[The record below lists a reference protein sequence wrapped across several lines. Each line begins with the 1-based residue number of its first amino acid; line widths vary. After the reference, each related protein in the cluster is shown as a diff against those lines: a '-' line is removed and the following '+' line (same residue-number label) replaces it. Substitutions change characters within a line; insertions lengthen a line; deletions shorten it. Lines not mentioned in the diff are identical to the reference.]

1 MPVPNKLLL
10 LALGFFSSYS
20 LLRAQTQ
27 EAGHTL
33 AGFQASF
40 VSKGKA
46 TQTAQSTI
54 TDQRRTYLQAFA
66 MRPLTSRQQLG
77 LHLAY
82 LESSMDQRGLQGRN
96 SPFVLERNRA
106 LNVGCIQRFSRPLI
120 RDLLQLFFQSTVDFE
135 WAQRKTIRV
144 GASLS
149 EKGLGA
155 RYQLRPGVSW
165 LLSKGVCFE
174 FGFGLLNLNTMQ
186 YYEAAIAPANKR
198 NSESNFD
205 MSFGS
210 STVFFG
216 FNFKI

>member
-1 MPVPNKLLL
+1 
-10 LALGFFSSYS
+10 
-20 LLRAQTQ
+20 
-27 EAGHTL
+27 
-33 AGFQASF
+33 
-40 VSKGKA
+40 
-46 TQTAQSTI
+46 
-54 TDQRRTYLQAFA
+54 
-66 MRPLTSRQQLG
+66 
-77 LHLAY
+77 
-82 LESSMDQRGLQGRN
+82 MDQRGLQGRN

-120 RDLLQLFFQSTVDFE
+120 RDVLQLFFQSTVDFE

-144 GASLS
+144 GESLS

-165 LLSKGVCFE
+165 LVSKGVWLE
-174 FGFGLLNLNTMQ
+174 LGFGLLNLNTMQ

-198 NSESNFD
+198 NSESNLD
-205 MSFGS
+205 LRFGS

>member
-10 LALGFFSSYS
+10 LALWIFCSYP

-27 EAGHTL
+27 EAGQTV

-46 TQTAQSTI
+46 TETAQSTI
-54 TDQRRTYLQAFA
+54 TDQRRTYLQAFV

-144 GASLS
+144 GESLS
-149 EKGLGA
+149 EKG
-155 RYQLRPGVSW
+155 LRPGVSW